1 MNSFRERVLL
11 RTLAFAIALGILAWA
26 NSPVFI
32 DGTWYAVQ
40 FVVLC
45 TVMGVIGNGEW
56 SANPH
61 RDASVADLSAVLL
74 LRCDTE
80 RRLSFVNRALETW
93 LRVSQRDIL
102 GKTIDEIVGEEGFR
116 LIRGQIDDVLLGR
129 RVEWEGEVPLRQIG
143 PRWVRAVYEP
153 ETAPDGSPVGFVAT
167 WQDFTVRHDAAPDVH
182 KRQIIE
188 QRLRED
194 EVGFRQLADAMP
206 QIVWVT
212 DADGNSE
219 YRNERWFEYTG
230 LEPNSQ
236 VANEDELEKV
246 IHPDDMPLMNAAW
259 AEAARNGHPFQMEFR
274 LRHFAAE
281 TYRWFLARSVPIRDD
296 SGNILHWFGTSTD
309 IDDQKQTQARIQASE
324 QIYRAIGESIDY
336 GVWVCD
342 AAGRNTY
349 ASPSFLKLV
358 GITQEQC
365 SEFGWGNVLHP
376 EDAERTIAAWKQCVL
391 TGGRWDVEHRFR
403 GIDGEWHYILAR
415 GVPVHDAQGN
425 VSCWVGINLDIGKLK
440 AAEKS
445 LRELNATLE
454 QRVAERSAAAEKR
467 AIALESSEQELRR
480 QSLVMQSILN
490 SMGEGVVVADRRG
503 TITLLNRAAET
514 LHHPVPPATPGQNWS
529 EAFHLFSLD
538 GRTPFPYEDLPL
550 SKALRG
556 EASDDVEMLVRS
568 STNPAEVVLNVTG
581 RPMRSESGAIEGG
594 VVVFRDVTSRN
605 AMLEKL
611 RDSEERFRSAFD
623 FAAIGMSLVA
633 LDGRWLRVNRSF
645 CELVGYAEQE
655 LLATDFQSIT
665 HPDDLQIDLDHK
677 RRLILGQ
684 ARASQIEK
692 RYVHKDGHVIDVL
705 LSVSLVRNTA
715 GEPLYFVS
723 QIHDLTPQKA
733 AEEEHRQS
741 LLRSRFVEQSIA
753 AREDEQRR
761 IARDLHDG
769 IGQSLTS
776 LRLGLRVV
784 EQATDLATAQSAAN
798 QLRKMVMGASD
809 EIRTL
814 TRNLRPCVL
823 DDLGLVPAFRRLAD
837 DFIAAHDLQIGI
849 RTESVVG
856 VRFAEVVETALYR
869 IVQEALTNVAKHA
882 AADSV
887 EITLR
892 REAERLILTVTDDGI
907 GFNPVVPIN
916 GGQCFGIL
924 GMRERTAL
932 LNGDFELVPGA
943 DHGTILRVSIPIR
956 PLSAIS

>member
-1 MNSFRERVLL
+1 MTSFRESLPR
-11 RTLAFAIALGILAWA
+11 RALAFAIILVILAWA
-26 NSPVFI
+26 NSSAFI
-32 DGTWYAVQ
+32 DGTWHAVQ
-40 FVVLC
+40 LVVLC
-45 TVMGVIGNGEW
+45 TVIGAIGYGEW
-56 SANPH
+56 FANPH
-61 RDASVADLSAVLL
+61 KDASAADLAAVLL
-74 LRCDTE
+74 FRCSTE
-80 RRLSFVNRALETW
+80 RRLLFANRALETW
-93 LRVSQRDIL
+93 LSLSQREIF
-102 GKTIDEIVGEEGFR
+102 GKSIDEIVGEQAYR
-116 LIRGQIDDVLLGR
+116 LIRGQVDEVLSGR
-129 RVEWEGEVPLRQIG
+129 RMEWEGEILFKRIG
-143 PRWVRAVYEP
+143 SRRIRAVYEP
-153 ETAPDGSPVGFVAT
+153 ETAQDGSPLGFVAI
-167 WQDFTVRHDAAPDVH
+167 WQDMTVRRGAAHDIQERDLT
-182 KRQIIE
+182 E
-188 QRLRED
+188 QRLQKS

-212 DADGNSE
+212 DAEGKNE

-230 LEPNSQ
+230 LKPNSQ
-236 VANEDELEKV
+236 GANEDELAKV

-259 AEAARNGHPFQMEFR
+259 AEAARNGRPFQMEFR
-274 LRHFAAE
+274 LRRLNAE

-296 SGNILHWFGTSTD
+296 SGNILRWFGTSTD

-358 GITQEQC
+358 GLSQEQC
-365 SEFGWGNVLHP
+365 SEFGWGDVLHP
-376 EDAERTIAAWKQCVL
+376 EDADRTIAAWKQCVRD
-391 TGGRWDVEHRFR
+391 GGRWDVEHRFR
-403 GIDGEWHYILAR
+403 GVDGKWHSILAR
-415 GVPVHDAQGN
+415 GVPVRDAHGK
-425 VSCWVGINLDIGKLK
+425 VTCWVGINLDIGNLK
-440 AAEKS
+440 EAEKS

-467 AIALESSEQELRR
+467 AVDLATSEQELRN

-490 SMGEGVVVADRRG
+490 SMGEGVVVADHQG
-503 TITLLNRAAET
+503 TIVLLNRAAEE
-514 LHHPVPPATPGQNWS
+514 LHRPVPPASPGQNWS
-529 EAFHLFSLD
+529 EAFHLYSLD
-538 GRTPFPYEDLPL
+538 GRTPFPHEDLPL
-550 SKALRG
+550 AKALRG
-556 EASDDVEMLVRS
+556 ESSDDVEMLVRS
-568 STNPAEVVLNVTG
+568 STNASEVILNVTG

-645 CELVGYAEQE
+645 CELVGYTEQE

-665 HPDDLQIDLDHK
+665 HPDDLQIDLDRK
-677 RRLILGQ
+677 RRLISGQ
-684 ARASQIEK
+684 VRTHQMEN
-692 RYVHKDGHVIDVL
+692 RYIHKDGRIIDVL
-705 LSVSLVRNTA
+705 LSVSLVRNAA

-723 QIHDLTPQKA
+723 QIHDLTRQKA

-784 EQATDLATAQSAAN
+784 EQAADLAAAQAAAS

-809 EIRTL
+809 EVRTL

-837 DFIAAHDLQIGI
+837 DFTAAHDLQIRI
-849 RTESVVG
+849 ETETVVN
-856 VRFAEVVETALYR
+856 VRFAEVVESALYR

-882 AADSV
+882 AANSV

-892 REAERLILTVTDDGI
+892 REAESLILTVIDDGA
-907 GFNPVVPIN
+907 GFDPAVPVN
-916 GGQCFGIL
+916 EGQCFGIL

-932 LNGDFELVPGA
+932 LNGDFELVPGVER
-943 DHGTILRVSIPIR
+943 GTILRVSIPIR
-956 PLSAIS
+956 PPSTTS